1 MSNKLNEK
9 NSIISLDFLKVFDR
23 VDCNFVFSS
32 LQKFGYGGKFN
43 HIIKVAFTNT
53 QSKIKINAS

>member
-9 NSIISLDFLKVFDR
+9 NSLISLDFLKVFDR

-32 LQKFGYGGKFN
+32 LQKFGYGDKFN
-43 HIIKVAFTNT
+43 HIIKVTFTNT